1 MKKKEKRGVQMLY
14 NAALKGEAGTNGVA
28 SAPST
33 TATGVR
39 KNARAS
45 SRDFGKPSI
54 MYLSAQ
60 KKTDDIEI
68 SVIIEK
74 KMPGHCLGIL
84 ANHRECTYQYIYYAK
99 PSNFLYVLVFTG

>member
-1 MKKKEKRGVQMLY
+1 MY

-28 SAPST
+28 SAPSAM
-33 TATGVR
+33 ATGVR

-54 MYLSAQ
+54 MYLPE
-60 KKTDDIEI
+60 KTDEIEI

-74 KMPGHCLGIL
+74 KRPVVI
-84 ANHRECTYQYIYYAK
+84 
-99 PSNFLYVLVFTG
+99 